1 MIKKHD
7 ETSERQQSTQKD
19 SGKDGRKPTFP
30 GYQTAHS
37 YAYDLLKRFSK
48 DNRRYATEAESIL
61 WNLLRGKQLGVRFR
75 RQHPVEGYI
84 PDFICLPCKLIIEVD
99 GGYHYLEGQ
108 PISDEERTVYLEAK
122 GYHVLRFTNE
132 EVIAAP
138 EKVLSLIKDELNKR
152 LNMAEQNNVLHHPT
166 TPSQVNQN
174 SLDPSTSGQS
184 PRVASP
190 SQVNQDSL
198 DPLTSGQSPRVA
210 SPSQVNQNSLDPPT
224 SGQSSHI
231 ASPSQVNQNS
241 LDPPTS
247 GQSPRVA
254 SPSQVNQNS
263 PDPPTSGQS
272 SRIASPSQVNQNSLD
287 PVGAPL
293 LRRGRGR
300 LLVFSAPSG
309 SGKSTIV
316 QWLVKEHPELN
327 LHFSVSCT
335 SRLPRGTEQNGVEY
349 FFISPEEFKKKI
361 ENKEFIEY
369 EEVYKDRYYGTL
381 KSQVEQQISRG
392 ENVVF
397 DVDVKGGCNI
407 KQCYGSQAMSIFVQ
421 PPSIE
426 ELRRRLNSR
435 GTDTPEVIEQR
446 LAKAD
451 YELSF
456 ARKFD
461 HIVVNDDLETAK
473 QKTYELLSTFL
484 NQR

>member
-152 LNMAEQNNVLHHPT
+152 LNMAEQNNILHHPTIRNNMFSESFQQEQHNVLHHPT
-166 TPSQVNQN
+166 T
-174 SLDPSTSGQS
+174 
-184 PRVASP
+184 
-190 SQVNQDSL
+190 
-198 DPLTSGQSPRVA
+198 
-210 SPSQVNQNSLDPPT
+210 
-224 SGQSSHI
+224 
-231 ASPSQVNQNS
+231 
-241 LDPPTS
+241 
-247 GQSPRVA
+247 
-254 SPSQVNQNS
+254 
-263 PDPPTSGQS
+263 
-272 SRIASPSQVNQNSLD
+272 PSQVNQNSLD

-407 KQCYGSQAMSIFVQ
+407 KQCYGGRAMSIFVQ

>member
-7 ETSERQQSTQKD
+7 ETSDRQQSTQKD
-19 SGKDGRKPTFP
+19 SGKDDRKPAFP

-138 EKVLSLIKDELNKR
+138 EKILSLIKDELNKR

-166 TPSQVNQN
+166 IRNNMFSESFQQEQHNV
-174 SLDPSTSGQS
+174 LHH
-184 PRVASP
+184 
-190 SQVNQDSL
+190 
-198 DPLTSGQSPRVA
+198 
-210 SPSQVNQNSLDPPT
+210 PT
-224 SGQSSHI
+224 
-231 ASPSQVNQNS
+231 
-241 LDPPTS
+241 T
-247 GQSPRVA
+247 
-254 SPSQVNQNS
+254 
-263 PDPPTSGQS
+263 
-272 SRIASPSQVNQNSLD
+272 PSQVNQNSLD

-361 ENKEFIEY
+361 ENEEFIEY

-407 KQCYGSQAMSIFVQ
+407 KQCYGSRAMSIFVQ